1 MTAIS
6 HPTPIKVWI
15 LEDHHVFA
23 KQVRRLIDSEDDLEC
38 PFHFPTPNE
47 FFETLGSGTERPDVL
62 LLDLGL
68 PGMDGLEVLDR
79 LRREQPLLKVLILSS
94 YDDRERV
101 YRAICN
107 GASGYLLKTS
117 DPDEILGGIR
127 DVVHGAAALSSA
139 IASMILEGFSRHGP
153 VVELEPLTQREEQVL
168 GGLVKGFIKK
178 EIGGQLHISTHTVD
192 MHLRSICR
200 KLHVSTQTEA
210 VAKALRQGLV

>member
-1 MTAIS
+1 MTDS
-6 HPTPIKVWI
+6 PTPAPITVWI
-15 LEDHHVFA
+15 LEDHLVFA
-23 KQVRRLIDSEDDLEC
+23 KQVRRLIASEDDLKC
-38 PFHFPTPNE
+38 PYHFSMPAE
-47 FFETLGSGTERPDVL
+47 LFGKLAGGERPDVL

-68 PGMDGLEVLDR
+68 PQMDGLEVLAR
-79 LRREQPLLKVLILSS
+79 LRQQQPLLKVLILSA

-107 GASGYLLKTS
+107 GASGYLLKTA
-117 DPDEILGGIR
+117 DPDEILDGIR

-139 IASMILEGFSRHGP
+139 IASMILDGFSRHGP

-178 EIGGQLHISTHTVD
+178 EIGDQLHISTHTVD
-192 MHLRSICR
+192 MHLRSIYR